1 MLTAN
6 FRSFSLIGDQI
17 GSPSRF
23 TSSAGFLLKKIVG
36 GSAFTPS
43 MFLGMIWLR
52 SIMASTRSRPITR
65 SSFGIALSISVTT
78 SRSCSLGR
86 VGKLDSVILNSLK
99 STRRSDTATFV
110 SASIFMLPRAGLVAP
125 FAW

>member
-6 FRSFSLIGDQI
+6 FRSLSLIGDQI
-17 GSPSRF
+17 GSPSMF

-52 SIMASTRSRPITR
+52 SMLASTRSSPITR
-65 SSFGIALSISVTT
+65 SSLGTVLSISATT
-78 SRSCSLGR
+78 SRNCSLGR
-86 VGKLDSVILNSLK
+86 VGKLDSVIL
-99 STRRSDTATFV
+99 
-110 SASIFMLPRAGLVAP
+110 
-125 FAW
+125 